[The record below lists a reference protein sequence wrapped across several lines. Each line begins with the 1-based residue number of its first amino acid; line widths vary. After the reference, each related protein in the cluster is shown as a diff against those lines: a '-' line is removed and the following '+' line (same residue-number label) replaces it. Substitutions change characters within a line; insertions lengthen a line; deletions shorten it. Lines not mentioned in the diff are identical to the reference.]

1 MSAGGNDGTGQ
12 LPHAPVSVPK
22 AELTR
27 RSGALSWMRGGYEAL
42 IYYGGLLLFALMC
55 LIWSLAALFLAGVLP
70 ESIGIR
76 VGRRAIQV
84 GFRSYLWVLQRSGI
98 VRCDLKELDSLNAET
113 GLVLIANHPSL
124 IDVVLIV
131 SRLPNAVCLI
141 KATLWDQLLF
151 GGSVRLA
158 DYIRNSSRTGLV
170 LKAVREVQ
178 AGGQLLIFP
187 EGTRTVGARLL
198 PFRGGVA
205 LIAKRARSP
214 VQTLFIEINHP
225 FLGKGRSLF
234 AKPAFPL
241 VFKARL
247 GRRFEPSAD
256 AHGLVTQLEQYY
268 QRRIFEG
275 ERE

>member
-1 MSAGGNDGTGQ
+1 MSGGGNDGTGQ
-12 LPHAPVSVPK
+12 LPRSPVSVPN
-22 AELTR
+22 AEL
-27 RSGALSWMRGGYEAL
+27 SQQPSVFSWVRGGYESL
-42 IYYGGLLLFALMC
+42 IYYGGLLLFAFMC
-55 LIWSLAALFLAGVLP
+55 LVWSLVALFLTGVLP
-70 ESIGIR
+70 ESVGAR
-76 VGRRAIQV
+76 VGRRAIQM

-98 VRCDLKELDSLNAET
+98 VQCDLEELDSLNSEA
-113 GLVLIANHPSL
+113 GLVLTANHPSL

-187 EGTRTVGARLL
+187 EGTRTVGTRLL

-205 LIAKRARSP
+205 LIAKRARIP
-214 VQTLFIEINHP
+214 VQTLIIEINHP
-225 FLGKGRSLF
+225 FLGKGRSLL
-234 AKPAFPL
+234 AKPTFPL